1 MNIIDILPLYN
12 NPLYV
17 MPYTSNNI
25 KFSYGNFEQ
34 KLMAVMHIK
43 EKNDENLNFLES
55 IFQSFK
61 KNSNEYLILAD
72 DNSDI
77 LLQQINHKH
86 PTHVFVFNIDKH
98 LEHFQFKK
106 SKYKPFTFN
115 NIIYIL
121 CDSVNDIRID
131 KEKKMQ
137 LWNNAIKPLFV
148 TK

>member
-1 MNIIDILPLYN
+1 MIDILPLYN

-17 MPYTSNNI
+17 MPHTSTTI

-43 EKNDENLNFLES
+43 EKNEENINFLDS

-72 DNSDI
+72 DNPVI
-77 LLQQINHKH
+77 LLNQINQKH
-86 PTHVFVFNIDKH
+86 PTHIFIFNMEINH
-98 LEHFQFKK
+98 EHFLFKK

-115 NIIYIL
+115 NSIYIL
-121 CDSVNDIRID
+121 CDSVTDIRMD
-131 KEKKMQ
+131 KEKKLQ

-148 TK
+148 SK